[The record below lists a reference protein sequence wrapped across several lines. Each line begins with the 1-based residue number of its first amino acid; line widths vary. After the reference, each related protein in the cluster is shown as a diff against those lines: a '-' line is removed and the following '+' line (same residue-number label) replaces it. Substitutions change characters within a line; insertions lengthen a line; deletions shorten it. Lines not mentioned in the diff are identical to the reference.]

1 MTGGKIRTFF
11 PHNNL
16 DSPLGVAIILLVFC
30 FMLYGGSLQNGFM
43 IDDYSMIMDLA
54 SIDHW
59 QALLIPAQ
67 MKDSM
72 DPGSQFVFRPVS
84 NIIRLILRHFFGG
97 HPVFYH
103 LVNILLFSVY
113 CFLVYILL
121 RLLTGSSTLSLYSC
135 LFLCAHPINTIP
147 VNYLTGHEILL
158 FGILGIVSLIAFLRY
173 VETKSKIALG
183 LSMVGYILSFLTQEI
198 MLTLPA
204 YMIAILVL
212 IKKYRWKEALRV
224 VAPWFFT
231 GLIYVISRLTFA
243 LPKFDDLLY
252 HASSQ
257 ASNPLTYLGILMDLV
272 LWYVGK
278 LFVPDNIILIWGV
291 NSIPFAAVIR
301 NIFILGA
308 LLACFTFLIIRRR
321 ASLNFFALTWF
332 LIGLIPVTVLCLIY
346 PAMGFVI
353 EPHWFFLSSLG
364 FFILGANALVGISRA
379 VDKRIM
385 GAIFLGIIA
394 VLFLKTQEYHGIWK
408 DQKTY
413 CQYWLN
419 LSPENPAPNFWL
431 AEAYWVEGDYEN
443 AQHFFARAING
454 GFMDWGVYS
463 NLGMIAFQ
471 KEDLSLAKHYLTK
484 SLEINPRAASVHN
497 NLGIVYLRENDLH
510 VAEGYFDQSL
520 KIDPRL
526 IEPRLNLAEIAKRS
540 GHMEKAMQ
548 VYEEVL
554 RIDPWDIASLYFFI
568 KHNLENDFP
577 KAEQLS
583 RRLLES
589 RRDIKAATLTD
600 LGSLCASRNHIW
612 LASLFY
618 ERALKADPSY
628 KEVYLEA
635 GKLHGNLG
643 HWSEAILTWES
654 GRKLDPSD
662 SRFSELIQEA
672 KRLQSQG
679 SDSPLTINR

>member
-1 MTGGKIRTFF
+1 
-11 PHNNL
+11 
-16 DSPLGVAIILLVFC
+16 
-30 FMLYGGSLQNGFM
+30 M
-43 IDDYSMIMDLA
+43 IDDYSMILDLA

-59 QALLIPAQ
+59 RALLIPAQ
-67 MKDSM
+67 IKDSL

-84 NIIRLILRHFFGG
+84 NIIRLLLRHFLGDR
-97 HPVFYH
+97 PLYYH
-103 LVNILLFSVY
+103 LVNIFLFSVY

-121 RLLTGSSTLSLYSC
+121 RLLTGSSILSLYSC
-135 LFLCAHPINTIP
+135 LFFCAHPINTIP
-147 VNYLTGHEILL
+147 VNYLTGHEIIL
-158 FGILGIVSLIAFLRY
+158 FGILGILSLIAFLRY
-173 VETKSKIALG
+173 TETRSKIALG
-183 LSMVGYILSFLTQEI
+183 LSMLGYVLSFLTQEI

-204 YMIAILVL
+204 YMLIILVL

-224 VAPWFFT
+224 VAPWFFI
-231 GLIYVISRLTFA
+231 GLIYAISRLTFA
-243 LPKFDDLLY
+243 SPKFNDLLY

-257 ASNPLTYLGILMDLV
+257 ASNPLTYLGILTDLV

-278 LFVPDNIILIWGV
+278 LFVPDNIILIWGI

-308 LLACFTFLIIRRR
+308 LLVCFAFLIIRRR

-332 LIGLIPVTVLCLIY
+332 LTGLIPVAVLCLIY

-364 FFILGANALVGISRA
+364 FFILGANALVGLGRVVNRKITG
-379 VDKRIM
+379 V
-385 GAIFLGIIA
+385 IFLGIIA

-419 LSPENPAPNFWL
+419 LSPENSGPSFWL

-443 AQHFFARAING
+443 ARHFFARAISG

-471 KEDLSLAKHYLTK
+471 KENLSLAKKYLTK
-484 SLEINPRAASVHN
+484 SLEINPDAASVYN
-497 NLGIVYLRENDLH
+497 NLGTVYLRENDLQRS
-510 VAEGYFDQSL
+510 EEYFSQSL
-520 KIDPRL
+520 RIDPYL
-526 IEPRLNLAEIAKRS
+526 VEPRLNFAEIAKRS
-540 GHMEKAMQ
+540 GQMEKAMQ
-548 VYEEVL
+548 VYEEIL
-554 RIDPWDIASLYFFI
+554 RIDPWDIASLYFLI
-568 KHNLENDFP
+568 EHNLENDFS

-583 RRLLES
+583 RQLLGS
-589 RRDIKAATLTD
+589 RRNIKAATLTD
-600 LGSLCASRNHIW
+600 LGSLFASRNHIR
-612 LASLFY
+612 LASVFY

-635 GKLHGNLG
+635 GKLHGNLE
-643 HWSEAILTWES
+643 HWSEAILTWEA
-654 GRKLDPSD
+654 GLNLDPSD
-662 SRFSELIQEA
+662 PRFSELIQEVKA
-672 KRLQSQG
+672 LQSQG
-679 SDSPLTINR
+679 ASPQ

>member
-1 MTGGKIRTFF
+1 M
-11 PHNNL
+11 
-16 DSPLGVAIILLVFC
+16 GVAIILLVFC

-43 IDDYSMIMDLA
+43 IDDYSMILDLA

-67 MKDSM
+67 MKDSL

-84 NIIRLILRHFFGG
+84 NVVRLLLRHFFGDR
-97 HPVFYH
+97 PLYYH
-103 LVNILLFSVY
+103 LVNIFLFSVY

-121 RLLTGSSTLSLYSC
+121 RLLTGSSTLGLYSC
-135 LFLCAHPINTIP
+135 LFFCAHPINTIP

-158 FGILGIVSLIAFLRY
+158 FGIFGILSLIAFLRY
-173 VETKSKIALG
+173 AETKSKIALG
-183 LSMVGYILSFLTQEI
+183 LSVLGYILSFLTQEI

-204 YMIAILVL
+204 YMFTILVL
-212 IKKYRWKEALRV
+212 IRKCRWKEALRV
-224 VAPWFFT
+224 VAPYFFT
-231 GLIYVISRLTFA
+231 GLLYVISRLTFA
-243 LPKFDDLLY
+243 LPEFDGLLY

-257 ASNPLTYLGILMDLV
+257 ASNPLTYLGILTDLV

-278 LFVPDNIILIWGV
+278 LFVPDNIILIRGIH
-291 NSIPFAAVIR
+291 SIPFAAVIR

-308 LLACFTFLIIRRR
+308 LLVCFTFLITRRR
-321 ASLNFFALTWF
+321 ASLNLFALTWF
-332 LIGLIPVTVLCLIY
+332 LTGLIPVAVLCLIY

-353 EPHWFFLSSLG
+353 EPHWFLLSSLG
-364 FFILGANALVGISRA
+364 FFILGANALAGISR
-379 VDKRIM
+379 VVNKKIT
-385 GAIFLGIIA
+385 GVIFLGVMA
-394 VLFLKTQEYHGIWK
+394 ALFLKTQEYHGIWK

-419 LSPENPAPNFWL
+419 VSPKNPAPNFWL

-443 AQHFFARAING
+443 ARHFFARAISG

-471 KEDLSLAKHYLTK
+471 KEDLSLAKRYLTR
-484 SLEINPRAASVHN
+484 SLEVNPRAASVYN
-497 NLGIVYLRENDLH
+497 NLGTVYLRENDLPA
-510 VAEGYFDQSL
+510 AEGYFDQSL
-520 KIDPRL
+520 EIDPRL
-526 IEPRLNLAEIAKRS
+526 VEPRLNLAEIARRS

-548 VYEEVL
+548 IYEEVL
-554 RIDPWDIASLYFFI
+554 RVDPGDIASLYFLI
-568 KHNLENDFP
+568 EHNLQNDFP

-583 RRLLES
+583 RRLLKS
-589 RRDIKAATLTD
+589 RRNIKAATLTD
-600 LGSLCASRNHIW
+600 LGSLWAGRNHIW

-618 ERALKADPSY
+618 ERALKTDPSY
-628 KEVYLEA
+628 KETYLET

-643 HWSEAILTWES
+643 HWPEAILTWES
-654 GRKLDPSD
+654 GRKLDPLD

-672 KRLQSQG
+672 KRLQSQEAN
-679 SDSPLTINR
+679 SPLTIN

>member
-1 MTGGKIRTFF
+1 
-11 PHNNL
+11 
-16 DSPLGVAIILLVFC
+16 
-30 FMLYGGSLQNGFM
+30 M
-43 IDDYSMIMDLA
+43 IDDYSMILDLA

-59 QALLIPAQ
+59 QALLIPAR

-84 NIIRLILRHFFGG
+84 NIVRLLFRHFFGD
-97 HPVFYH
+97 HPVYYH
-103 LVNILLFSVY
+103 LVNIFLFSVY

-135 LFLCAHPINTIP
+135 LFFCAHPINTIP

-158 FGILGIVSLIAFLRY
+158 FGIFGILSLIAFLRY
-173 VETKSKIALG
+173 TETGSKTALG
-183 LSMVGYILSFLTQEI
+183 LSMLGYILSFLTQEI
-198 MLTLPA
+198 MLTLPV
-204 YMIAILVL
+204 YMLTILIL
-212 IKKYRWKEALRV
+212 IRKYRWKEALRV
-224 VAPWFFT
+224 LAPYFFT

-243 LPKFDDLLY
+243 SPEFDGLLY

-257 ASNPLTYLGILMDLV
+257 ASNPLTYLGILIDLV

-278 LFVPDNIILIWGV
+278 LFVPDNIILIWGI

-308 LLACFTFLIIRRR
+308 LLVCFAFLIIRRR

-332 LIGLIPVTVLCLIY
+332 LTGLIPLAVLCLIY

-364 FFILGANALVGISRA
+364 FFILGANALVGVSR
-379 VDKRIM
+379 VVNRKIT
-385 GAIFLGIIA
+385 GVIFVGVIVA
-394 VLFLKTQEYHGIWK
+394 LFLKTQEYHGIWK

-413 CQYWLN
+413 CQYWVN
-419 LSPENPAPNFWL
+419 LSPKNPGPSFWL

-443 AQHFFARAING
+443 ARHFFARAISG

-471 KEDLSLAKHYLTK
+471 KENLSLAKHYLTR
-484 SLEINPRAASVHN
+484 SLEINPRAASVYN
-497 NLGIVYLRENDLH
+497 NLGTVYLRENDLH
-510 VAEGYFDQSL
+510 GAEGYFDESL

-526 IEPRLNLAEIAKRS
+526 VEPRLNLAEIAKRS
-540 GHMEKAMQ
+540 GQMEKAVQ
-548 VYEEVL
+548 VYEDIL
-554 RIDPWDIASLYFFI
+554 RIDPRDIASLYFLI
-568 KHNLENDFP
+568 EHNLENDFR

-583 RRLLES
+583 HRLLKS
-589 RRDIKAATLTD
+589 RRNITAATLTD
-600 LGSLCASRNHIW
+600 LGSLCAIHNHIW

-618 ERALKADPSY
+618 ERAFKADPSY
-628 KEVYLEA
+628 KETYLET

-654 GRKLDPSD
+654 GRKLDPLD
-662 SRFSELIQEA
+662 PRFSELIQEA
-672 KRLQSQG
+672 KRLQSQR
-679 SDSPLTINR
+679 SDSPFTINR